1 MNDAAP
7 KEESNRERLVTCWR
21 LPVLGHVMVAGVVC
35 EPELMSSEPR
45 CAASDRSVMW
55 TPFTTKCLQRRWA
68 AQLGSS
74 RRVGSDTRR
83 TTKKADN
90 QLVRS
95 CQLRDMSVVT

>member
-21 LPVLGHVMVAGVVC
+21 LPVLGHVMVAGV
-35 EPELMSSEPR
+35 
-45 CAASDRSVMW
+45 
-55 TPFTTKCLQRRWA
+55 CLQRRWA